1 MTRTS
6 DNPRDRAIAN
16 DVGHDRALMC
26 TAVGCPN
33 RWTCDMGRGRL
44 CSWHDRAD
52 PRLWPQITQ
61 EQLDAETE
69 RAQAAQWER
78 PAAPPTR
85 ADVPRLRAELA
96 KLADGIRVSQQQ
108 PRAWVSR
115 LLRRERDGFVLTPAS
130 REMVRTAAG
139 AHRVLDAAVAGAPV
153 PEKRITA
160 ALVAT
165 GDIPS
170 VHGRRSGEVWD
181 ECPQPL
187 DIPSDAYDA
196 AEAAS

>member
-33 RWTCDMGRGRL
+33 RWSCDVGRGRL

-69 RAQAAQWER
+69 RAQAAQWAR
-78 PAAPPTR
+78 PAAPLRT
-85 ADVPRLRAELA
+85 DVPRMRAELE
-96 KLADGIRVSQQQ
+96 KLADGIRASQQE
-108 PRAWVSR
+108 PRAWVGR
-115 LLRRERDGFVLTPAS
+115 LLKRASEGFVLTPAS

-170 VHGRRSGEVWD
+170 VRGRRTGDEWD
-181 ECPQPL
+181 ECPPDF
-187 DIPSDAYDA
+187 DIPAEAYDDA
-196 AEAAS
+196 DAR